1 MIYSYIRVSSDK
13 QTVENQRFE
22 IEGFVKQKKLVVDI
36 RVEETISATKKLE
49 ERKFG
54 RLLKKTWKWD
64 IIIVSEISRMWRNL
78 MQIMS
83 ILNLCMQK
91 DVIVFTVKEWYELG
105 DNINSKVLAF
115 AFGLSAEIERT
126 LISQR
131 TKEAL
136 ARKRA
141 EWVILW
147 RPKGSKSSRT
157 KLTWQES
164 RISSLRKKKLS
175 FTAIW
180 RILGV
185 HRLTVSKFVKECDL

>member
-1 MIYSYIRVSSDK
+1 MNGHRYPDPRSCRD
-13 QTVENQRFE
+13 
-22 IEGFVKQKKLVVDI
+22 QKKLIVDI

-54 RLLKKTWKWD
+54 KLLKKTWKWD
-64 IIIVSEISRMWRNL
+64 IIIVSEISRIWRNL

-83 ILNLCMQK
+83 ILNLCIQK

-157 KLTWQES
+157 KLTWYELKI
-164 RISSLRKKKLS
+164 RSLREKKLS
-175 FTAIW
+175 YTAIW
-180 RILGV
+180 HILWV
-185 HRLTVSKFVKECDL
+185 HRLTVSKFVKEYNL